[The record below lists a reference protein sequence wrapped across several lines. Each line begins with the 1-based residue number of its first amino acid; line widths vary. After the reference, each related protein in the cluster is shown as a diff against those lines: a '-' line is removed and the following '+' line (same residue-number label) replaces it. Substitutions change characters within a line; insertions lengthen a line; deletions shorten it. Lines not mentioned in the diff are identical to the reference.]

1 MRKNNLLNKVVK
13 KAVIFSAMGALTAV
27 MLSGCGN
34 KEEETTATTEVQPEA
49 VFNVAPISFMN
60 SAEDVQV
67 VYKEGMVLSDL
78 TGEWIDESL
87 ENQRPLCIMINNIID
102 AMPQSGIS
110 QADITYEFVVEGGIT
125 RLMCVFKDYATGIDK
140 LGPVRSSR
148 HYYAQMA
155 RTLDGIYAHF
165 GWSVYAQS
173 YIESI
178 AGYQNLNGLELEGIM
193 YYRDSSR
200 VAPHNV
206 YTDSEGIMAGIE
218 YKGYDMTHSSSY
230 EYKNFKFN
238 LQDTPLES
246 GNTANKVTTA
256 FSNDRQPWFEYH
268 EDDGRYYRFQY
279 GSEQIDAETGEQLS
293 YKNVIVM
300 FANYQGIEGDTV
312 GCQTINW
319 DDGTTGNGYYISD
332 GEYIPITWTKNSS
345 GLIYSTEDGE
355 QLKMNPGNTYISVMK
370 ANETGSQV
378 IFE

>member
-1 MRKNNLLNKVVK
+1 
-13 KAVIFSAMGALTAV
+13 
-27 MLSGCGN
+27 
-34 KEEETTATTEVQPEA
+34 
-49 VFNVAPISFMN
+49 MN

-87 ENQRPLCIMINNIID
+87 ADQRPLCIMINNIID

-125 RLMCVFKDYATGIDK
+125 RLLCVFKDYATGIDK

-148 HYYAQMA
+148 HYYAEMA

-165 GWSVYAQS
+165 GWSPYAQN

-178 AGYQNLNGLELEGIM
+178 PDYQNLNGLELEGIM

-218 YKGYDMTHSSSY
+218 YKGYDMTHASSY

-238 LQDTPLES
+238 YNDTNLAS

-256 FSNDRQPWFEYH
+256 FSDSRQPWFEYH
-268 EDDGRYYRFQY
+268 EDDSRYYRFQY
-279 GSEQIDAETGEQLS
+279 GDEQIDAETGEQLS

-300 FANYQGIEGDTV
+300 FADYQGIEGDSV
-312 GCQTINW
+312 GCLTINW
-319 DDGTTGNGYYISD
+319 DDGTTGTGYYISD
-332 GEYIPITWTKNSS
+332 GEYVPITWGKNSS
-345 GLIYSTEDGE
+345 GLMYYNEDGT
-355 QLKMNPGNTYISVMK
+355 QLKMNPGNTYISVMQ
-370 ANETGSQV
+370 ANTDGSRV

>member
-1 MRKNNLLNKVVK
+1 
-13 KAVIFSAMGALTAV
+13 
-27 MLSGCGN
+27 
-34 KEEETTATTEVQPEA
+34 
-49 VFNVAPISFMN
+49 
-60 SAEDVQV
+60 
-67 VYKEGMVLSDL
+67 
-78 TGEWIDESL
+78 
-87 ENQRPLCIMINNIID
+87 
-102 AMPQSGIS
+102 
-110 QADITYEFVVEGGIT
+110 
-125 RLMCVFKDYATGIDK
+125 
-140 LGPVRSSR
+140 
-148 HYYAQMA
+148 MA

-165 GWSVYAQS
+165 GWSIYAQS

-300 FANYQGIEGDTV
+300 FADYQGIEGDTV